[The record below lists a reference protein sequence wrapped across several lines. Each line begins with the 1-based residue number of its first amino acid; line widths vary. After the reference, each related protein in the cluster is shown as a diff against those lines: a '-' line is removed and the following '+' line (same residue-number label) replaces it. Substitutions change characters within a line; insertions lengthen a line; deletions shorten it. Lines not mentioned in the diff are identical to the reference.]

1 MVNLL
6 INTIQIHT
14 LYHSVAEICYLYK
27 ILPFLYD
34 ALLPMKYVLVVVL
47 YN

>member
-1 MVNLL
+1 M
-6 INTIQIHT
+6 NTIQIDT
-14 LYHSVAEICYLYK
+14 LYHSLAVICYLYK

-34 ALLPMKYVLVVVL
+34 ALLQMKYMLVVVL